1 MSTAASTSMDIFRA
15 VIEHGPLTLY
25 SANTKTRMPI
35 GTIHRHFKQL
45 EKLGKIRV
53 YDSDNKGRKK
63 IGYGPTIYGM
73 VSFYKQDREFNEKI
87 ENYYLLWIEN
97 KEFRKELESE
107 GFDVSINNL
116 KKSKHIF
123 RIYMDYFSAVEEQIE
138 KIKNGDDVIS
148 RNLQIF
154 FSSII
159 LSSNPQYEKLWREL
173 YVELPG
179 MQKSLED
186 HMDTMIKSYREFK
199 KSLKK

>member
-1 MSTAASTSMDIFRA
+1 
-15 VIEHGPLTLY
+15 
-25 SANTKTRMPI
+25 
-35 GTIHRHFKQL
+35 
-45 EKLGKIRV
+45 
-53 YDSDNKGRKK
+53 
-63 IGYGPTIYGM
+63 M

-97 KEFRKELESE
+97 KEFQKELESE

-123 RIYMDYFSAVEEQIE
+123 RKYMDYFSAVEEQIE

-159 LSSNPQYEKLWREL
+159 LSSNPQYEKLWKEL

-186 HMDTMIKSYREFK
+186 HMDTMIKSYGEFK
-199 KSLKK
+199 KSFKK